1 VNEQKGNADV
11 HDYDYG
17 YGYEATQ
24 IENAHWCEDE
34 P

>member
-11 HDYDYG
+11 HDYD